1 MQGYDDEYDMKIEE
15 NGTVSMQIKY
25 DPKRL
30 TFLCSIISGHLQE
43 KDVKKVFEFNL
54 PMSRIDEERQ
64 ILQRDGKSFSLFDYV
79 YFEGDPFEVY
89 YLGFS
94 NDTTKTR
101 SSDKRLTSKYF
112 MWFIPNHSGRD
123 YIQIIV
129 DLS

>member
-1 MQGYDDEYDMKIEE
+1 MKIEE

-25 DPKRL
+25 DPKQL
-30 TFLCSIISGHLQE
+30 TFLCSIISGHMQE
-43 KDVKKVFEFNL
+43 KDLKKIFEFNL
-54 PMSRIDEERQ
+54 PMSRIEEERQ

-112 MWFIPNHSGRD
+112 IPNHSSQD
-123 YIQIIV
+123 YTLLQNV
-129 DLS
+129 DLSLFMNLILNVSF